1 MTPAFA
7 IDMILMDMQG
17 GVNIYT
23 FLKNKKPSNVD
34 FVKKHKLFYLAVG
47 ASPAWGLSACWG
59 STQVW
64 LNEESEAARLQL
76 G

>member
-7 IDMILMDMQG
+7 IDMSLMDMQG

-34 FVKKHKLFYLAVG
+34 FVKKHKFYLAAG
-47 ASPAWGLSACWG
+47 ASPA
-59 STQVW
+59 
-64 LNEESEAARLQL
+64 
-76 G
+76 

>member
-7 IDMILMDMQG
+7 IDMSLMDMQG

-47 ASPAWGLSACWG
+47 ASPA
-59 STQVW
+59 
-64 LNEESEAARLQL
+64 
-76 G
+76 